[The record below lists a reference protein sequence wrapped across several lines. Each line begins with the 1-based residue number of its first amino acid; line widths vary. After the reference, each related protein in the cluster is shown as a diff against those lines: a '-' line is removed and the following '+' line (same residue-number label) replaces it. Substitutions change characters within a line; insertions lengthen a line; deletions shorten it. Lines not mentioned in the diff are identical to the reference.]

1 MLPSI
6 ARCISLRLGLRDV
19 LKSSRLSDV
28 FVRVT
33 RSPPASINDDF
44 DEMDMET
51 LIEECSKRS
60 LSCEGVDENRL
71 RRLLRAHDSTLEFEF
86 GRTELVT
93 TSIDIDF
100 QQLVSIDI
108 DEHLGFLHEVVV
120 EVLGVLA
127 QYKATIKAEEIKKP
141 LSNSMCIDPTECVS
155 LGMWKGTLM
164 DVQSVKAKKMPVK
177 AHVLTEFIPPSESP
191 FHKRRP
197 RTDLITPRDGKGVL
211 SQKTCII
218 MFCSLDDG
226 FLAASSLIL
235 KEIYDKPIKAKTFLP
250 ITTDIVISGME
261 LTNFR
266 LWEKGTPFLFVT
278 YNKRRLWISKPVRT
292 GLSSTTTHILPEIRI
307 PLCHFLDIDG
317 ESSLTA
323 IDAREVSVN
332 DSLSSSSLTITVG
345 IWFEATDSNELHVA
359 DVGVSELHLVD
370 LLLLTDS
377 TALMLSLSKCREG
390 DPAPKCKLRLRG
402 RQNLFVPQNS
412 VSMNET
418 FLNPVLPSPPL
429 QLSSTLPVRSQS
441 ISSSHV
447 TKPLLKR
454 SQSFASP
461 SLPILHA
468 PSISPSRSLSD
479 KSMSPS
485 RLTSTDRKQSH
496 LFIDTPNITEI
507 DDNKKVPR
515 TSVAKQLSL
524 ALDSPTS
531 DRKET
536 ASNQVEKNVINDSA
550 PKDIHELEMDRV
562 KLMIDGL
569 SALAIATSSN
579 STVLAKQPEDNGQKG
594 IYKPIIDVK
603 ELYLH
608 MSNATLLSSNVHSEL
623 AKSQTSQETAQILSR
638 ETTLGDVLT
647 NSDSKSEQL
656 NDDSIEPPIHSDN
669 KIEQLNEQ
677 LNEISVSE
685 PHDSSPIISSDSFSF
700 SSETT
705 VADYPLT
712 YQKVESTAGL
722 FYLPGDSAAVVD
734 SSKELPIITTPFI
747 EQPTPVSASDLRTM
761 QEALAIMNNEDTA
774 GTEEDSLLLSSMIPV
789 SGRPLWRPNCL
800 QLEPPPLEAVV
811 AASLSFGEEPALA
824 LELAL
829 KNQILSELESDIDLV
844 KKCLESASSEA
855 DMGTYV
861 PDRLAEI
868 LESVSVAE
876 IAIETQASIDSL
888 SAVKIAHTSSSLIV
902 GRSTAFEASA
912 DVTNVKQ
919 YASSSIDVASSLPS
933 SSAAINE
940 ALKSDD
946 AHCIARVAS
955 SVDMT
960 RNVYASAVTSAC
972 TRDAQVERDGK
983 LEWFAHRKAYRIAAS
998 VSREICEATNSFL
1011 EELRS
1016 FKLYCA
1022 NAVTAYKE
1030 EVNSLKAQLFDIGS
1044 EIASREG
1051 LTLISEEEKRHR
1063 VGTITLPALLKL
1075 CEQEPVDKPGGQ
1087 DLRLE
1092 VAIVAAKKEVIDMH
1106 AIIGQD
1112 RSARLRE
1119 NIKREGY
1126 DLSTSQTH
1134 DNQED
1139 EYNLLDTPTSSQTRD
1154 DKRYNVFSVEAERL
1168 QNQIDDLTVLITS
1181 IRRSISRSESLQQMR
1196 LAVSALW
1203 RNQEGYTSSSISSS
1217 DMNRFYIRALEQA
1230 PYSGFSFEAFELL
1243 RDKLEELKISH
1254 AQRRVQPTGTWNNK
1268 WAREEL
1274 AYFSNSAL
1282 ASKRNF
1288 EKAVHQNLTAAVR
1301 EKFQHQGKSEW
1312 DGIE

>member
-1 MLPSI
+1 MQ
-6 ARCISLRLGLRDV
+6 AISLRLGLRDV

-44 DEMDMET
+44 DEMDMDT
-51 LIEECSKRS
+51 LIEECSTRS

-71 RRLLRAHDSTLEFEF
+71 RRLLRAHDSSLEFEF
-86 GRTELVT
+86 GRTELVS

-108 DEHLGFLHEVVV
+108 DEHLGVLPEVVV

-127 QYKATIKAEEIKKP
+127 QYKATIKAEELKKQP
-141 LSNSMCIDPTECVS
+141 SNSMCIDPTECVS
-155 LGMWKGTLM
+155 LGLWKGTLM

-197 RTDLITPRDGKGVL
+197 RTDLITPRDGKGIL
-211 SQKTCII
+211 SQKTCIV

-250 ITTDIVISGME
+250 ITTDVIIAGME

-266 LWEKGTPFLFVT
+266 LAEKGTPFLFVS
-278 YNKRRLWISKPVRT
+278 YNKRRLWISKPARA
-292 GLSSTTTHILPEIRI
+292 GLPSTTTHILPEIRI

-377 TALMLSLSKCREG
+377 TVLMLSLSKCREG

-402 RQNLFVPQNS
+402 RQNLLVPQNS

-429 QLSSTLPVRSQS
+429 QLSSTLPESSQS
-441 ISSSHV
+441 ISSPQV

-468 PSISPSRSLSD
+468 PSISPTRRLSD

-485 RLTSTDRKQSH
+485 RLTSTDRKPLRLS
-496 LFIDTPNITEI
+496 IDTPNTTES
-507 DDNKKVPR
+507 DDDKKVPR

-524 ALDSPTS
+524 ALDSPSSGKNESTS
-531 DRKET
+531 
-536 ASNQVEKNVINDSA
+536 SQVKKNVMEDSA

-562 KLMIDGL
+562 ALMIDGL

-579 STVLAKQPEDNGQKG
+579 STVLAKQLEDNGQKG

-608 MSNATLLSSNVHSEL
+608 MSNTTLLSSNVHSEL
-623 AKSQTSQETAQILSR
+623 AKSQTSQETTQILSR
-638 ETTLGDVLT
+638 DATLGDVST

-656 NDDSIEPPIHSDN
+656 NDDAIEPPTHSDN
-669 KIEQLNEQ
+669 KIEQQLNGQ
-677 LNEISVSE
+677 LNEISVRE

-705 VADYPLT
+705 AADYPLT
-712 YQKVESTAGL
+712 YQIVESTAGL

-734 SSKELPIITTPFI
+734 SSKELPIITPPFI

-829 KNQILSELESDIDLV
+829 KNQILSELERDIELV

-902 GRSTAFEASA
+902 GSNAFEASA
-912 DVTNVKQ
+912 DVTNVKH
-919 YASSSIDVASSLPS
+919 YASSSIDVASSLSS

-940 ALKSDD
+940 ALTSDD
-946 AHCIARVAS
+946 ARCIARVAS

-960 RNVYASAVTSAC
+960 RNVYASAITSAC
-972 TRDAQVERDGK
+972 TRDAQVERDEK

-998 VSREICEATNSFL
+998 VSRDICETTNTFL

-1022 NAVTAYKE
+1022 NAVSAYKE

-1075 CEQEPVDKPGGQ
+1075 CEQEPIDRPGGLI
-1087 DLRLE
+1087 LRFE

-1119 NIKREGY
+1119 NITREGF
-1126 DLSTSQTH
+1126 DLSTSQLLQTQ
-1134 DNQED
+1134 DKQED
-1139 EYNLLDTPTSSQTRD
+1139 AYILLQTPSQTRD

-1168 QNQIDDLTVLITS
+1168 QKQIDDLTLLITS

-1203 RNQEGYTSSSISSS
+1203 RNQEGYASNSISSS

-1254 AQRRVQPTGTWNNK
+1254 AQRRVQPTRTWNNK

-1274 AYFSNSAL
+1274 AYFSSSAL